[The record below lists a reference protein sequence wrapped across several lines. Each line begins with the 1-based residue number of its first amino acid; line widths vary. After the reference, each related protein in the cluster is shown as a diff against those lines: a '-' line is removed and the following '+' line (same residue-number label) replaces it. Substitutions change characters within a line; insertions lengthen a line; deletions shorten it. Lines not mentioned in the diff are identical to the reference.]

1 MLDIAE
7 TIIERR
13 KAGFDPASFRDRY
26 QDALRELVESK
37 ATGVARAPREVA
49 APPRVINLMEALKRS
64 LAQETEAEV
73 PATAAAARS
82 KRGKGAA
89 SDRRQAALLLPVSGG
104 RQRKEPVTEKPT
116 AATAPKSR
124 KKASRA

>member
-1 MLDIAE
+1 MLAIAE

-13 KAGFDPASFRDRY
+13 KAGFDPTSFRDRY

-37 ATGVARAPREVA
+37 RQGVAREPQEVA
-49 APPRVINLMEALKRS
+49 APPKVSNLMEALKRS

-73 PATAAAARS
+73 PASAAATRP
-82 KRGKGAA
+82 KRGKVAE

-104 RQRKEPVTEKPT
+104 RKRKEPVTEKPS

-124 KKASRA
+124 KKA